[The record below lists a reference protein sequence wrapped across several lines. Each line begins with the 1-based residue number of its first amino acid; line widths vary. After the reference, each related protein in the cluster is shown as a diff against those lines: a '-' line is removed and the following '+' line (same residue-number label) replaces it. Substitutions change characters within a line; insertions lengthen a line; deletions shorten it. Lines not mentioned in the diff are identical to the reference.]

1 MAMLFLVVYWPLI
14 WVLSR
19 ITKIKIL
26 LSAIVVSCLAG
37 IMLESILNFL
47 DTMVKD
53 FKSARASSTRVREA
67 LGRIAYTRWRDEA
80 PIWGHGI
87 VVRGTH
93 FVEFMPIGSHHTW
106 YGLLYVKGIV
116 GCIGLALPLLWSMI
130 EMVLLAQYTKRGRF
144 GLTIVFLMI
153 FYSFGENLEILAY
166 LFWPSSLILG
176 IAFRGK

>member
-1 MAMLFLVVYWPLI
+1 
-14 WVLSR
+14 
-19 ITKIKIL
+19 
-26 LSAIVVSCLAG
+26 
-37 IMLESILNFL
+37 
-47 DTMVKD
+47 
-53 FKSARASSTRVREA
+53 
-67 LGRIAYTRWRDEA
+67 
-80 PIWGHGI
+80 
-87 VVRGTH
+87 
-93 FVEFMPIGSHHTW
+93 MPIGSHHTW